1 MTHFLSARAVMN
13 LLLHISRQYPQKGRG
28 TVFLVTN
35 FAFVVA
41 VLKASFGLRCAALSP
56 SKPCFALC
64 TECQRASSLSCL
76 PLILHGLM
84 ALA

>member
-1 MTHFLSARAVMN
+1 MCRLCKHPAFTVRAFARPPTVMN

-41 VLKASFGLRCAALSP
+41 VLKV
-56 SKPCFALC
+56 
-64 TECQRASSLSCL
+64 Q
-76 PLILHGLM
+76 PLLHW
-84 ALA
+84 

>member
-1 MTHFLSARAVMN
+1 MN

-41 VLKASFGLRCAALSP
+41 VLKVQSP
-56 SKPCFALC
+56 GK
-64 TECQRASSLSCL
+64 
-76 PLILHGLM
+76 LHGVCSV
-84 ALA
+84 LAMRPASCEPCTATRAHGF